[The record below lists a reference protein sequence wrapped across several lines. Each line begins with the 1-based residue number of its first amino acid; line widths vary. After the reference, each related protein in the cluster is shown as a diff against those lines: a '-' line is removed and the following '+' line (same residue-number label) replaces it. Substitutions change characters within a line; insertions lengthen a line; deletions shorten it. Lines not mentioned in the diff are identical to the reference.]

1 MSPIASGAFA
11 GSGSASWGAAIG
23 RIAIATGGAAGAL
36 TAGAALIGTG
46 RGTGFGISAGA
57 AIGETVTCVPNSGDG
72 CRALCS
78 ASALRRMPVIS
89 AAKTAQAALSTGR
102 WDNGATT
109 PADNRISLDVRF
121 ESAG

>member
-1 MSPIASGAFA
+1 
-11 GSGSASWGAAIG
+11 
-23 RIAIATGGAAGAL
+23 
-36 TAGAALIGTG
+36 
-46 RGTGFGISAGA
+46 
-57 AIGETVTCVPNSGDG
+57 
-72 CRALCS
+72 
-78 ASALRRMPVIS
+78 MPVIS